1 MKLLNPKLLRASR
14 TEIPSCIS
22 WSLQITL
29 WMNNCHFNL
38 NFNIFTDLTSKNIM
52 LVALLNQPMDYMHGN
67 VCWSCRMLPS
77 IPLQIQCK
85 RTENKKTKGSNNF
98 TKKSYNSQD
107 KMQTHLPSNMSKT
120 ISPNRS
126 INSW

>member
-85 RTENKKTKGSNNF
+85 RTENKKTKEGSNNF

-107 KMQTHLPSNMSKT
+107 
-120 ISPNRS
+120 
-126 INSW
+126 